1 VTALR
6 SAAAPVQARLT
17 ARALLLGARID
28 TRGLARE
35 EALAP
40 LPLTVRVGERG
51 TALVF
56 RYGVVVLFDAE
67 PAQERAFI
75 AGLDGRIAERLA
87 QPDTEQAE
95 ILVKPEGEEPVDAS
109 GAIVLRDAGPER
121 LQVVASVLSKSV
133 VLAHYEARI
142 AAVFDRIEP
151 LADRLR
157 RDGRTG
163 TRAKELLQ
171 QIGEVL
177 LTQQRM
183 VGRVEVGEKPEVL
196 WDHPGLER
204 LYARLEDEYELS
216 ERGRAIERKL
226 GLVSDTVETLV
237 DLVQN
242 KRSTRLEWYIIALIA
257 IEIAL
262 TLYELFWRGHG

>member
-1 VTALR
+1 VTTLR
-6 SAAAPVQARLT
+6 TAAPIEARLT
-17 ARALLLGARID
+17 ARALLLGTRID

-35 EALAP
+35 EALATS
-40 LPLTVRVGERG
+40 PLTVRIGERG

-56 RYGVVVLFDAE
+56 RYGVVVLFDVA
-67 PAQERAFI
+67 PQQERQFI
-75 AGLDGRIAERLA
+75 AGLDGRIAEPFA
-87 QPDTEQAE
+87 VPETEQAE
-95 ILVKPEGEEPVDAS
+95 VLVKPEGEEPVDAS
-109 GAIVLRDAGPER
+109 GAIVVRDAGPER

-142 AAVFDRIEP
+142 AAVFDRVEP

-196 WDHPGLER
+196 WDHPELER
-204 LYARLEDEYELS
+204 LYARLEDWYELE

-226 GLVSDTVETLV
+226 GLVGDTVETLV

-242 KRSTRLEWYIIALIA
+242 KRSTRLEWYIITLIA
-257 IEIAL
+257 IEIL
-262 TLYELFWRGHG
+262 LSVYELFWRGHM

>member
-1 VTALR
+1 MTTLR
-6 SAAAPVQARLT
+6 AASAPVHARLT
-17 ARALLLGARID
+17 ARALLLGTRIE

-35 EALAP
+35 EALATS
-40 LPLTVRVGERG
+40 PLTVRVGERG

-56 RYGVVVLFDAE
+56 RYGVVVLFDADPE
-67 PAQERAFI
+67 QERQFV
-75 AGLDGRIAERLA
+75 AGLDGRIVEPLA
-87 QPDTEQAE
+87 VPETEQAE
-95 ILVKPEGEEPVDAS
+95 VLVKPEGEEPLDSS
-109 GAIVLRDAGPER
+109 GAIVLRDAAAER

-142 AAVFDRIEP
+142 ATVFDRVEP

-163 TRAKELLQ
+163 ARAKELVQ

-196 WDHPGLER
+196 WDHPELER
-204 LYARLEDEYELS
+204 LYARLEDEYELV

-226 GLVSDTVETLV
+226 ALVGDTVETLV

-242 KRSTRLEWYIIALIA
+242 KRATRLEWYIIGLIA
-257 IEIAL
+257 IEIL
-262 TLYELFWRGHG
+262 LSLYELFWRG